1 MPPELTR
8 AELLLDA
15 FRPEYEMDDPAQFAG
30 RAKEI
35 GQLARAL
42 QSKGSCPIIY
52 GDRGLGKSSLAL
64 QGLRIALGDS
74 ALLERHN
81 LEKWA
86 IPPSRAFLTIY
97 VRASDATLT
106 KDAILQRVLNSA
118 IDGFGREIWGEETYQ
133 LTERSRTIGLDLK
146 VLSAEFGKKFQPMQE
161 DPGYVA
167 LSVEE
172 KLLEVCKLISAVSK
186 RRLLIVID
194 ELDRARNATGLA
206 SFIKSSSSRE
216 LKFMLVGIGQSVS
229 DLLTDHRSLERS
241 GHAIPVPR
249 MTDPELEAIVDQAM
263 TALRARGVEMSF
275 EASARRVTANT
286 ASGYPWFVHV
296 LGQDALIRAD
306 EDGRSVVRVQDI
318 QAAAEELT
326 LNRFAQQFADLYQQ
340 AVRDSPRREILLRM
354 IAKWPGRDI
363 PTAEI
368 YRRVR
373 DPRLGIASPS
383 TYKGHLC
390 SEQYGRILLT
400 PPYQDRG
407 MVRFANEMFKVYV
420 RIRSSLYEDVKDNVD
435 EVWRDHGGA

>member
-1 MPPELTR
+1 MPEPTR

-35 GQLARAL
+35 EQLARSL
-42 QSKGSCPIIY
+42 QSRGACPIIY

-64 QGLRIALGDS
+64 QALRIALGDDT
-74 ALLERHN
+74 LLERHK
-81 LEKWA
+81 LGKWA
-86 IPPSRAFLTIY
+86 IPDSRAFLTLY
-97 VRASDATLT
+97 VRASDATAT
-106 KDAILQRVLNSA
+106 KDEILQRVLNSA
-118 IDGFGREIWGEETYQ
+118 IDAFGREIWGEETYQ
-133 LTERSRTIGLDLK
+133 LTERSRTIGLNLK
-146 VLSAEFGKKFQPMQE
+146 LLSAEFGKKFAPIQE

-172 KLLEVCKLISAVSK
+172 KLLEVCRLISAVSK

-194 ELDRARNATGLA
+194 EVDRASSAIGLA

-229 DLLTDHRSLERS
+229 DLLTDHKSLERS
-241 GHAIPVPR
+241 GHPIEVHR
-249 MTDPELEAIVDQAM
+249 MTDRELEAIVDQAM

-275 EASARRVTANT
+275 EASARRVTANV
-286 ASGYPWFVHV
+286 AGGYPWFVHV

-306 EDGRSVVRVQDI
+306 DEGQSVVRVQHI
-318 QAAAEELT
+318 RAAAEALT

-340 AVRDSPRREILLRM
+340 AVRDSPRREIVLRM
-354 IAKWPGRDI
+354 IARWPGRDI
-363 PTAEI
+363 PIAEI

-373 DPRLGIASPS
+373 DPRLAVANPS

-390 SEQYGRILLT
+390 SEKYGRILLT

-420 RIRSSLYEDVKDNVD
+420 RIRSSLYDGVKETVD
-435 EVWRDHGGA
+435 EVWDSSGA

>member
-1 MPPELTR
+1 
-8 AELLLDA
+8 
-15 FRPEYEMDDPAQFAG
+15 
-30 RAKEI
+30 
-35 GQLARAL
+35 
-42 QSKGSCPIIY
+42 
-52 GDRGLGKSSLAL
+52 
-64 QGLRIALGDS
+64 
-74 ALLERHN
+74 
-81 LEKWA
+81 
-86 IPPSRAFLTIY
+86 
-97 VRASDATLT
+97 
-106 KDAILQRVLNSA
+106 
-118 IDGFGREIWGEETYQ
+118 
-133 LTERSRTIGLDLK
+133 
-146 VLSAEFGKKFQPMQE
+146 
-161 DPGYVA
+161 
-167 LSVEE
+167 
-172 KLLEVCKLISAVSK
+172 
-186 RRLLIVID
+186 
-194 ELDRARNATGLA
+194 
-206 SFIKSSSSRE
+206 
-216 LKFMLVGIGQSVS
+216 
-229 DLLTDHRSLERS
+229 
-241 GHAIPVPR
+241 